1 MSEQLFEVTDDTFED
16 RVLEA
21 ATPTLVAFMASWCGP
36 CVALRP
42 RLSTLA
48 SARETTL
55 QVALCDVDL
64 NTAVAHKY
72 GVRGMPTLALF
83 TDAGLDTT
91 RVGALS
97 TAQLEAWLDHQLAN

>member
-1 MSEQLFEVTDDTFED
+1 MSERLFEVTDDTFEI

-21 ATPTLVAFMASWCGP
+21 TRPTLVAFVASWCGP
-36 CVALRP
+36 CVELRP
-42 RLSTLA
+42 RLATLA

-64 NTAVAHKY
+64 NTATARKY

-83 TDAGLDTT
+83 TEAGLDTT

-97 TAQLEAWLDHQLAN
+97 AAQLETWLDHQLAH

>member
-1 MSEQLFEVTDDTFED
+1 MSEQLFEVTDETFEA

-21 ATPTLVAFMASWCGP
+21 ATPTLVAFVASWCSP
-36 CVALRP
+36 CVELRP
-42 RLSTLA
+42 RLSALA
-48 SARETTL
+48 SARQTTL

-64 NTAVAHKY
+64 NTAMAHKY

-97 TAQLEAWLDHQLAN
+97 AAQLETWLDHQLVN